1 MFYQPRAVAFH
12 VSGNPGG
19 CTVNTL
25 KRHFASVYNLMIFDF
40 RMLGV
45 SAIPR
50 IIAYVL
56 KKIEKIRYI
65 NNPRKEVEKV
75 ATIDKIGFKYSYVKL
90 LMKYK
95 FLFKD
100 L

>member
-1 MFYQPRAVAFH
+1 MF
-12 VSGNPGG
+12 
-19 CTVNTL
+19 
-25 KRHFASVYNLMIFDF
+25 
-40 RMLGV
+40 GV

-50 IIAYVL
+50 IIADVL

-65 NNPRKEVEKV
+65 NNPRNEFEKV
-75 ATIDKIGFKYSYVKL
+75 STIDKIGFKYSYVKL

>member
-1 MFYQPRAVAFH
+1 MFR
-12 VSGNPGG
+12 
-19 CTVNTL
+19 
-25 KRHFASVYNLMIFDF
+25 
-40 RMLGV
+40 V

-56 KKIEKIRYI
+56 KKIEKIRNI
-65 NNPRKEVEKV
+65 NNPGNEFEKV
-75 ATIDKIGFKYSYVKL
+75 SIIDEIGFQYSYVKL

>member
-1 MFYQPRAVAFH
+1 MF
-12 VSGNPGG
+12 
-19 CTVNTL
+19 
-25 KRHFASVYNLMIFDF
+25 
-40 RMLGV
+40 GV

-56 KKIEKIRYI
+56 KIIERIRYI
-65 NNPRKEVEKV
+65 NNPEKGFEKV
-75 ATIDKIGFKYSYVKL
+75 PTIDKIGIRYSYVKL